1 MGQGTVP
8 CPNPNGT
15 ELTYG
20 DKEYTWE
27 SGHNL
32 KSIADVENEISIIVE
47 KFTHELSFNYL
58 VQTKRNP

>member
-32 KSIADVENEISIIVE
+32 KSITDVENEISKIVE
-47 KFTHELSFNYL
+47 KFTH
-58 VQTKRNP
+58 